1 MTDVSD
7 RHENTARKSGLR
19 SRPGAA
25 RGRDGEGTAHGAD
38 PGAGTR
44 AAGCGAGDGDAART
58 TTEPGRSTT
67 RVTRRARTEKHDRGT
82 DASPAGKRTRL
93 PTEDQTGSQPH
104 AEGGRRSWIAEA
116 AETEGRAAPCASS
129 RRGEGRAQRG
139 EGLTEA
145 LALPAQG
152 AAQRHPRTRTLGLDH
167 L

>member
-1 MTDVSD
+1 M
-7 RHENTARKSGLR
+7 
-19 SRPGAA
+19 
-25 RGRDGEGTAHGAD
+25 
-38 PGAGTR
+38 
-44 AAGCGAGDGDAART
+44 
-58 TTEPGRSTT
+58 
-67 RVTRRARTEKHDRGT
+67 TRRARTEKHDRGA

-145 LALPAQG
+145 TEALALPAQG
-152 AAQRHPRTRTLGLDH
+152 AAQRHPRTLGLDH

>member
-1 MTDVSD
+1 M
-7 RHENTARKSGLR
+7 
-19 SRPGAA
+19 
-25 RGRDGEGTAHGAD
+25 
-38 PGAGTR
+38 
-44 AAGCGAGDGDAART
+44 
-58 TTEPGRSTT
+58 
-67 RVTRRARTEKHDRGT
+67 TRRARTEKHDRGT

-139 EGLTEA
+139 EGPTEA

-152 AAQRHPRTRTLGLDH
+152 AAQRHPRTLGLDH